1 MFTVFTFQIQFEF
14 NLLCVGELSNKDSL
28 MLISSI
34 LFCLFTTSGY
44 FGAYHVLVHYASLNA
59 PRLAGKLKRGSPF
72 SGRHWVP
79 IKA

>member
-34 LFCLFTTSGY
+34 LFCLF
-44 FGAYHVLVHYASLNA
+44 YHFRVLWGISCLSALCFTKCTKT
-59 PRLAGKLKRGSPF
+59 RR
-72 SGRHWVP
+72 
-79 IKA
+79 